1 MTIVP
6 IAIIIVFYIYDR
18 CYHDHQNIIMV
29 NIIIIIIFCIIK
41 IIVTS

>member
-6 IAIIIVFYIYDR
+6 IAIIVVFYIYDR
-18 CYHDHQNIIMV
+18 YHDHQNIIMV

>member
-6 IAIIIVFYIYDR
+6 IAIIVVFYIYDR
-18 CYHDHQNIIMV
+18 CYHDQNIIMV